1 MKKLLLAIPA
11 VVLFVP
17 ACGQAVG
24 VDMPA
29 ESYTPLPTAGSS
41 TPPPIVLP
49 VEPVD
54 PPVETAEPQGDE
66 FVVTYVIDGDTIEVN
81 TGERVRLIGID
92 TLEEGECGFEEA
104 SQRMEKLTLGETV
117 TLTPGA
123 QDDVDRYGRLLR
135 YVDVG
140 EVDAGEVMLR
150 EGFAIPRYNSTDGYG
165 HHPREEL
172 YFGVSDLDGFAE
184 LLVSCGATWPEPN
197 DVPAPDAP
205 VHSHGEEIAPQ
216 GGPDMDCS
224 DFSGPVDTSGGDPHG
239 LDRDGDGIG
248 CEAN

>member
-1 MKKLLLAIPA
+1 M
-11 VVLFVP
+11 
-17 ACGQAVG
+17 
-24 VDMPA
+24 
-29 ESYTPLPTAGSS
+29 
-41 TPPPIVLP
+41 
-49 VEPVD
+49 
-54 PPVETAEPQGDE
+54 
-66 FVVTYVIDGDTIEVN
+66 
-81 TGERVRLIGID
+81 ER
-92 TLEEGECGFEEA
+92 
-104 SQRMEKLTLGETV
+104 LTLGETV

-150 EGFAIPRYNSTDGYG
+150 EGFAIPRHNSTDGYG

-205 VHSHGEEIAPQ
+205 VDSHGEEIAPQ

-248 CEAN
+248 CETN